1 MIGKVGIEIPPVGLE
16 FEVTDSV
23 GSSHSSSSSSAL
35 ELGTLDFP
43 GKRSDKMF
51 GKPPPLVVVLEAT
64 VVLVSALELGT
75 LDLPGKRSDNIFG
88 NPVVLEA
95 TVGLDSALEMGA
107 LDFPGK
113 RSDNIF
119 GSPPPVVVATLDV
132 VGALAGALVGLS
144 VSSTQSSSSVSDTLD

>member
-1 MIGKVGIEIPPVGLE
+1 
-16 FEVTDSV
+16 
-23 GSSHSSSSSSAL
+23 
-35 ELGTLDFP
+35 
-43 GKRSDKMF
+43 MF

-75 LDLPGKRSDNIFG
+75 LDLPGKDPTIYLGISSTT
-88 NPVVLEA
+88 

-132 VGALAGALVGLS
+132 VGALAGLS
-144 VSSTQSSSSVSDTLD
+144 VSSTQSSSSVSDALD

>member
-64 VVLVSALELGT
+64 VGLVSALELGT

-119 GSPPPVVVATLDV
+119 GSPPSVVVVTLEEV
-132 VGALAGALVGLS
+132 GALVGLS
-144 VSSTQSSSSVSDTLD
+144 VSSTQSSSSVSDALD

>member
-23 GSSHSSSSSSAL
+23 GSSHSSSSS
-35 ELGTLDFP
+35 
-43 GKRSDKMF
+43 
-51 GKPPPLVVVLEAT
+51 
-64 VVLVSALELGT
+64 SALELGT

-144 VSSTQSSSSVSDTLD
+144 VSSTQSSSSVSDALD

>member
-119 GSPPPVVVATLDV
+119 GSPPPVVVATLEEI
-132 VGALAGALVGLS
+132 GALVGLS
-144 VSSTQSSSSVSDTLD
+144 VSSTQSSSSVSDALD